1 MTAFLTA
8 IVVLLAL
15 LVLICG
21 ALLYIAIGTRWGESG
36 NRD

>member
-1 MTAFLTA
+1 MTVFLS
-8 IVVLLAL
+8 IIIGLLGA